1 MSLSKFNKGVD
12 MKKKLLVL
20 FIAPIMLSLAS
31 CGNNS
36 TSGEEQID
44 VSEFKD
50 LLSKQDISPF
60 REKSFASIFEQDYNV
75 TSTSLSD
82 GKDIEH
88 IKYKGVGMYGFF
100 YSVSE
105 KDYEE
110 IMSKDDANPF
120 DFITRS
126 NMSEYELVQQATFD
140 SFESQTEDEIESK
153 TLLKYNQHLQGLS
166 LDNTFQLFN
175 EFSLNDL
182 LDESKNE
189 TRKFNAIL
197 EKELL
202 LDSISTASLSDL
214 FHRITIFDG
223 QRNSEFL
230 DTLYYETLKDL
241 TNKNDLELSKF
252 IQNNHIEIN
261 KGEEYIEVSFKIEDE
276 SIQEILSENDVFPG
290 IISGTLYYD
299 KENGSFQNHEY
310 EISYAENRVSEDNS
324 LAYSAS
330 MTFKVDKSSFSHHSS
345 FGREPYITPDPIVYS
360 DGNEFVKDMINEII
374 PPIQ

>member
-1 MSLSKFNKGVD
+1 ME
-12 MKKKLLVL
+12 KKLLVL
-20 FIAPIMLSLAS
+20 FIVPVMLTLAS
-31 CGNNS
+31 CGKKENKS
-36 TSGEEQID
+36 SSDHSSSDEEQIA

-50 LLSKQDISPF
+50 LLSKQDVSPF
-60 REKSFASIFEQDYNV
+60 HEKSFASIFEQDYSV

-82 GKDIEH
+82 GKEIGH
-88 IKYKGVGMYGFF
+88 IKYKGIGMYGFF

-105 KDYEE
+105 NDYKE

-126 NMSEYELVQQATFD
+126 NMSEYELLQQATFD
-140 SFESQTEDEIESK
+140 SFQSQTEDEIESK
-153 TLLKYNQHLQGLS
+153 TSLKYNQHLQGLS
-166 LDNTFQLFN
+166 KDNTFQLFN
-175 EFSLNDL
+175 EFSLSDL

-189 TRKFNAIL
+189 TRKFNTIL

-214 FHRITIFDG
+214 FQRITIFDG

-230 DTLYYETLKDL
+230 DTLYYATVQDL
-241 TNKNDLELSKF
+241 MNKSDLELSNF

-276 SIQEILSENDVFPG
+276 NIQETLSENDVFPG

-299 KENGSFQNHEY
+299 KEDGSFQNHEY
-310 EISYAENRVSEDNS
+310 EISYVENRVSEDNS
-324 LAYSAS
+324 SAYSAS
-330 MTFKVDKSSFSHHSS
+330 MTFKVDKSSFSYHST
-345 FGREPYITPDPIVYS
+345 FGREPYITPDPIVYT
-360 DGNEFVKDMINEII
+360 DGNEFVKDMIKEII